1 MWRCLLSLVV
11 LLGLCLKPAAG
22 RQVIPG
28 PPQPIG
34 GTVAPPAENPNE
46 RPPPPLPWALAF
58 LFTVGI
64 LVIVCM
70 PSRKS

>member
-1 MWRCLLSLVV
+1 MGRCLISLVI
-11 LLGLCLKPAAG
+11 LLGVCLTPAAG

-28 PPQPIG
+28 PAQPLG
-34 GTVAPPAENPNE
+34 GAVTPPPETQNE

-70 PSRKS
+70 PSRKA